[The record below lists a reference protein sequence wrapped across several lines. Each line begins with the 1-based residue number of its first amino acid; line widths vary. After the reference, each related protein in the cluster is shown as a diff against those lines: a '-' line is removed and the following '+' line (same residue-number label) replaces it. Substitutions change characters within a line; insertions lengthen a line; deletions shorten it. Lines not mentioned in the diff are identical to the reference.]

1 MKVGEKVR
9 EIGNGQYER
18 ETDEY
23 EEKIRITINE
33 YETYKRRKVL
43 PRGVEVKEVDEPEI
57 VEIDDIIAV
66 YLPRLYEYSKYE
78 TKYRN
83 YNLKQGELLDKIVV
97 SEYHYTTDLNS
108 VYCPTK
114 IHQSVTR
121 KTELWILKSGKIE
134 IEEFSHFDVKIT
146 DIVTAT
152 IELFQRAIISYPP
165 YRYTIIEQGVEQ
177 TRRDRNAEI

>member
-1 MKVGEKVR
+1 MKVGEVR

-33 YETYKRRKVL
+33 HETYKRRKVL
-43 PRGVEVKEVDEPEI
+43 PRGLEVKEVDEPGI

-66 YLPRLYEYSKYE
+66 YLPYLRESSNSE
-78 TKYRN
+78 TKYRT
-83 YNLKQGELLDKIVV
+83 YNLKQGELLERIVV
-97 SEYHYTTDLNS
+97 SEYDYTTNLKS

-114 IHQSVTR
+114 LYQSITR

-165 YRYTIIEQGVEQ
+165 YRYIIIEQGVEQ

>member
-1 MKVGEKVR
+1 MKV
-9 EIGNGQYER
+9 YER

-23 EEKIRITINE
+23 EEEIRITINE
-33 YETYKRRKVL
+33 HETYKRRKVL

-66 YLPRLYEYSKYE
+66 YLPRLYEYSNNYKGQTIKQSV
-78 TKYRN
+78 TKHRN

-97 SEYHYTTDLNS
+97 LEYDYTTDLKS
-108 VYCPTK
+108 VYYPTK
-114 IHQSVTR
+114 LRQSITM